1 MNIGGRRI
9 DASSLPWPAGPLL
22 KRLSPAL
29 SRAVQAVYA
38 NDNVSAE
45 KKFSR
50 AVELLI
56 RSVSLADFFVLPLFC
71 LTLFLLSL
79 FTAAWDAFRFYVLK
93 TPVEKLLAEPVMA
106 YNEAQRKARDLDAI
120 KPAIGFEAKLATN
133 TYRVGSESHIRT
145 LWPGTIA
152 SQPELSR
159 ASLWWICPARVY
171 GYDAP
176 LSGRGKVTVNFE
188 NCIKCESCWRA
199 EPHAAL
205 WGRHTD
211 HKLIY
216 RPESGAIPA
225 LLGFLEEEGN
235 RCTFSNSSPLEMN
248 GGERSP
254 GGEGLSSSSTT
265 SSGT

>member
-1 MNIGGRRI
+1 MSIGGRRVE
-9 DASSLPWPAGPLL
+9 ASSLPWPAGPLL

-29 SRAVQAVYA
+29 SRAIRAVYA
-38 NDNVSAE
+38 NDDVPAE
-45 KKFSR
+45 KKFPE
-50 AVELLI
+50 AIEI
-56 RSVSLADFFVLPLFC
+56 MIQSLSLSDFIVLPLFG
-71 LTLFLLSL
+71 LTLFCLSVL
-79 FTAAWDAFRFYVLK
+79 TASWDAFRFYVLK
-93 TPVEKLLAEPVMA
+93 TPVAKLLAEPVMA
-106 YNEAQRKARDLDAI
+106 YNEEQRKARDLDAI

-145 LWPGTIA
+145 LWPA
-152 SQPELSR
+152 SLVSQPEMSR
-159 ASLWWICPARVY
+159 ASLWWVCPARVY

-199 EPHAAL
+199 EPRAAL

-225 LLGFLEEEGN
+225 LLD
-235 RCTFSNSSPLEMN
+235 SSEAMDHPASTPPVKGGGTQPLVPWWESA
-248 GGERSP
+248 GERES
-254 GGEGLSSSSTT
+254 
-265 SSGT
+265 